1 MKKVVLAILAMLS
14 CLAFVACVPGNVDKA
29 KEKMKQEGYAVLGVQ
44 DYEGEEGLVGGF
56 TATKVEWGDADNLTA
71 LLFSTQKEARSFYN
85 NMEDNSRAFQD
96 GKWVYWGTEDAV
108 EDFKD

>member
-14 CLAFVACVPGNVDKA
+14 CLAFVACVPSNVDKA
-29 KEKMKQEGYAVLGVQ
+29 KEKMKQEGYAVVGVQ
-44 DYEGEEGLVGGF
+44 EYEGEEGLVGGF
-56 TATKVEWGDADNLTA
+56 NATKAEWNDLDNITA
-71 LLFSTQKEARSFYN
+71 LLFDSKANAKKFYD
-85 NMEDNSRAFQD
+85 ELGDKSRAFQD